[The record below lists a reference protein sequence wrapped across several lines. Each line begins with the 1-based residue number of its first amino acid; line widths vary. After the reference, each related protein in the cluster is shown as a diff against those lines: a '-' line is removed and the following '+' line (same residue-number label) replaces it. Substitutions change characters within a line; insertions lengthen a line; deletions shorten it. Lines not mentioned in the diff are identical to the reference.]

1 MAGLFKR
8 FSEKFFRPNVF
19 PRGLAEKQKG
29 QNMRI
34 LLVEDEKDLSMIIR
48 QGLEEEGY
56 VVDVA
61 HDGEEGLYMAEN
73 FPVDAIIL
81 DIMLPL
87 LDGLSVLSALRKKG
101 NMTPVILLTARDALL
116 DKIKGLDTGADD
128 YLTKPFVFGELL
140 ARVRSLLRRKA
151 TVKETVI
158 RIGDLEINTASH
170 EVRRAGK
177 VITLSAREYA
187 LLEYLA
193 YKKDTVVTR
202 TEIVE
207 HIYSEDSDMDSNVV
221 DVYINYLR
229 NKIDKD
235 FKKKL
240 IHTVRG
246 AGYILKE
253 E

>member
-1 MAGLFKR
+1 
-8 FSEKFFRPNVF
+8 
-19 PRGLAEKQKG
+19 
-29 QNMRI
+29 MRI
-34 LLVEDEKDLSMIIR
+34 LLVEDEKDLAGIVK

-73 FPVDAIIL
+73 FPVDAIVL

-87 LDGLSVLSALRKKG
+87 KDGLTVLSTLRKKG
-101 NMTPVILLTARDALL
+101 VNTPVILLTARDALI

-128 YLTKPFVFGELL
+128 YLTKPFVFEELL
-140 ARVRSLLRRKA
+140 ARVRSLLRRKS
-151 TVKETVI
+151 TVKEAVI
-158 RIGDLEINTASH
+158 RVGDLEIDTASH
-170 EVRRAGK
+170 EVKRGGK
-177 VITLSAREYA
+177 PISLSAKEYM

-193 YKKDTVVTR
+193 YRKGNVVSR
-202 TEIVE
+202 TDIVE
-207 HIYSEDSDMDSNVV
+207 HIYHEDAEMDSNVV

-240 IHTVRG
+240 IQTVRG
-246 AGYILKE
+246 AGYILKDE
-253 E
+253 

>member
-1 MAGLFKR
+1 
-8 FSEKFFRPNVF
+8 
-19 PRGLAEKQKG
+19 
-29 QNMRI
+29 MRI
-34 LLVEDEKDLSMIIR
+34 LIIEDEKDLAGIIK

-56 VVDVA
+56 VVDMA

-73 FPVDAIIL
+73 YPADAVVL

-87 LDGLSVLSALRKKG
+87 MDGLTVLANMRKKG
-101 NMTPVILLTARDALL
+101 INTPVILLTARDALL

-128 YLTKPFVFGELL
+128 YLTKPFVFDELL
-140 ARVRSLLRRKA
+140 ARIRSLLRRK
-151 TVKETVI
+151 TEVKEAVI
-158 RIGDLEINTASH
+158 RIEDLEINTASH
-170 EVRRAGK
+170 EVRRGGK
-177 VITLSAREYA
+177 PVTLSAKEYA

-193 YKKDTVVTR
+193 YKKNTVVSR
-202 TEIVE
+202 TDIVE
-207 HIYSEDSDMDSNVV
+207 HIYHEDTDMDSNVV

-240 IHTVRG
+240 IQTVRG

>member
-1 MAGLFKR
+1 
-8 FSEKFFRPNVF
+8 
-19 PRGLAEKQKG
+19 
-29 QNMRI
+29 MRI
-34 LLVEDEKDLSMIIR
+34 LLVEDEKDLSTIIR

-73 FPVDAIIL
+73 FPADAIIL

-151 TVKETVI
+151 AVKEAVI

-193 YKKDTVVTR
+193 YKKDNVVTR